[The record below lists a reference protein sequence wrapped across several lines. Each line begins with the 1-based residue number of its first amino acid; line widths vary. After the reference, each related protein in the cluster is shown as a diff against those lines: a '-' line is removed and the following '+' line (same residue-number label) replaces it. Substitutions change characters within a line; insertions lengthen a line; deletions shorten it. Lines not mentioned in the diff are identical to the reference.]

1 MQWHMAAPIT
11 SVSAITAETHLNGC
25 GQSTPL
31 QYTATLLCSGIYLEQ
46 PAVPVVKFGE
56 HTSNGSGNSSIQKVW
71 ARVCKNTNGRDAAV
85 CSGPGGDS
93 RTGCA

>member
-31 QYTATLLCSGIYLEQ
+31 QCTATLLCSGIYLEQ
-46 PAVPVVKFGE
+46 PAVPIVKFGE
-56 HTSNGSGNSSIQKVW
+56 HTSIQWVGELKYP
-71 ARVCKNTNGRDAAV
+71 KSLGK
-85 CSGPGGDS
+85 SM
-93 RTGCA
+93 